1 MFQVKPMREGDF
13 PFATKLANTMGW
25 NMAVEDFQFNS
36 NLEPEGCFV
45 AYHGRERVGM
55 STSISFGSVG
65 WFGNLV
71 VKEKYRNKGVGTLL
85 VRHSVNYL
93 QGKGVKTVG
102 LYAYPD
108 LSGFYGSLG
117 FKLDENFTV
126 LRSENLGSLT
136 AENFLTVGPR
146 EIEALE
152 ALDIRCFGGDRKKL
166 LESIILDKG
175 NLCYFMGEVCDPLGY
190 VAATVYEK
198 MAWVG
203 PLVCREGE
211 VDAAI
216 RLLKAAL
223 SKLSGKSVY
232 TVLPKKE
239 TAISNMLFSVGF
251 TEDFSVPRMFLGGT
265 VARNCIYMAESLER
279 G

>member
-1 MFQVKPMREGDF
+1 MREGDF

-25 NMAVEDFQFNS
+25 NMAEEDFQFNS
-36 NLEPEGCFV
+36 NLEPEGCLV
-45 AYHGRERVGM
+45 AFHGRERVGI
-55 STSISFGSVG
+55 STCISFGSVG
-65 WFGNLV
+65 WFGNLI
-71 VKEKYRNKGVGTLL
+71 VKEKYRNKGAGTLL
-85 VRHSVNYL
+85 VRNSVNYL
-93 QGKGVKTVG
+93 RSRGVKTVG
-102 LYAYPD
+102 LYAYSD

-117 FKLDENFTV
+117 FRLDEDFKV
-126 LRSENLGSLT
+126 LCSEKLGSLT
-136 AENFLTVGPR
+136 AENLQTPAPR
-146 EIEALE
+146 EIAALE
-152 ALDIRCFGGDRKKL
+152 AFDVRCFGGDRRKL

-175 NLCYFMGEVCDPLGY
+175 NLCYYIGEIRFPVGY

-203 PLVCREGE
+203 PLVCREGK

-239 TAISNMLFSVGF
+239 TAISNMLFGVGF
-251 TEDFSVPRMFLGGT
+251 QEDFSVSRMFLGEA